1 MNINEMESEMTTV
14 ATLGEEELGVNID
27 LDLEMNDDYMTTAM
41 DSTTTAPIMVDPTT
55 VQINFKVNMN
65 LSYSTFFSMDKYVYQ
80 NLLFN

>member
-1 MNINEMESEMTTV
+1 METEMTTV
-14 ATLGEEELGVNID
+14 GEEELGVNID